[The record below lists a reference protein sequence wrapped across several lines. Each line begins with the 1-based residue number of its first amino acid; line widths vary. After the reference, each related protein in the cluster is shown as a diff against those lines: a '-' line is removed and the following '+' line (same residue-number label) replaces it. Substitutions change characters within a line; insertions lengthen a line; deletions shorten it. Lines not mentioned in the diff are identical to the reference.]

1 MGVLGG
7 GWALRSGVFHSGS
20 PGATAEA
27 AKGPELSLA
36 ILPFQNS
43 SGDAALD
50 QWGANLA
57 DMLTTAVG
65 QSAHL
70 RIVSPDRLH
79 QVLTDLQFTPGTQF
93 DPTFISNIAKFSNAD
108 TVVWGKYFKN
118 GDKIRIQATVR
129 DLKQGRDVPM
139 SVDASNMNDV
149 TAPVNQLADLI
160 RQNLAISSDVQ
171 KELKASSFQPT
182 SKSPA
187 ALSAY
192 MQGLQ
197 LRRQGKNLDALK
209 SFQASVA
216 ADPEFALAYSRLAET
231 NSALGYDSQAEQA
244 SRKALELDAQLPLAE
259 KYLIEANHA
268 RVMKDNKKAIEV
280 YEKLAASMPGD
291 NDVQFTLG
299 NLYLD
304 TSQFDKARAQYAKVL
319 KNDPKNLMALLQTG
333 WLEVQNGK
341 PQAGLDP
348 LNRALSLAIEV
359 DNEEQ
364 KAQVLQALGIAY
376 DGMNKYDEA
385 LRNVQQSLE
394 INKRLGNKSAAA
406 NSYSEIGDIQSY
418 WESRSF
424 RWRLTTR
431 R

>member
-1 MGVLGG
+1 M
-7 GWALRSGVFHSGS
+7 
-20 PGATAEA
+20 
-27 AKGPELSLA
+27 
-36 ILPFQNS
+36 
-43 SGDAALD
+43 
-50 QWGANLA
+50 
-57 DMLTTAVG
+57 
-65 QSAHL
+65 
-70 RIVSPDRLH
+70 
-79 QVLTDLQFTPGTQF
+79 
-93 DPTFISNIAKFSNAD
+93 
-108 TVVWGKYFKN
+108 
-118 GDKIRIQATVR
+118 
-129 DLKQGRDVPM
+129 
-139 SVDASNMNDV
+139 
-149 TAPVNQLADLI
+149 NQLADLI

-244 SRKALELDAQLPLAE
+244 SRKALELDSQLPLAE

-268 RVMKDNKKAIEV
+268 RVMKDNKKAIET

-304 TSQFDKARAQYAKVL
+304 TSEFDKARAQFAKVL

-364 KAQVLQALGIAY
+364 KAQVLQIIGIAY

-385 LRNVQQSLE
+385 LRNVQESLE
-394 INKRLGNKSAAA
+394 ISKRLGNKSAAA
-406 NSYSEIGDIQSY
+406 NSYSEIGDIQSLPGEAGTFAGGLQRGAEVAARHWREEGRREHADQY
-418 WESRSF
+418 RQPSGRSRGLRQGAGIVQRVVADGTRCRRRGAAGRLPEQHWEC
-424 RWRLTTR
+424 LPCEGAKR
-431 R
+431 RRPDVLPASAAIARETEQFGRYRRHAAQPR